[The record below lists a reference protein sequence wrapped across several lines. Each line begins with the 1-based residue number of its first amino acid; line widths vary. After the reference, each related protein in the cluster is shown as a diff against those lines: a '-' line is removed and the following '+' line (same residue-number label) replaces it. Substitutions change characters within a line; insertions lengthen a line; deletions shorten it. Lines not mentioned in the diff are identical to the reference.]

1 MLEQNCSITG
11 NSYVV
16 VDMQKFKRNVKKIT
30 DFIGPEVKL
39 LPVLKGSTCGHGL
52 EEIARCLTRECGL
65 DMLCVGQVT
74 EAQRIRDDG
83 IGCDILVL
91 GGTPFNN
98 IPYVV
103 EQGLT
108 TTLATPQYAKVLSA
122 EAVRQ
127 GKQAKVH
134 LKINS
139 GLGRMGVRPGEELG
153 QLLEEILPLPGLIF
167 EGAYTHF
174 SDSSALDTTFIDQQ
188 IAEFDRGLEQI
199 RQAGIVLKYCHAAN
213 TPATV
218 RFPQYHY
225 NMVRSL
231 LLLVGFDWSID
242 RHNRLGLEPLLYWR
256 AFVVQ
261 IHHFKAGERFDYG
274 RALVAERDMKVA
286 VTSFGYS
293 DGYPDDLVGNGA
305 FVVIK
310 GKRAPILSLNMDQ
323 GFVDVTD
330 IDDVQVNDEML
341 LLGRDGDEEV
351 GFMELLQH
359 SRHFPTYVLT
369 TIPQRVRRIFKS

>member
-1 MLEQNCSITG
+1 MGQIGYATG

-16 VDMQKFKRNVKKIT
+16 IDMQKFKRNVEKIKASLSDGVT
-30 DFIGPEVKL
+30 L

-52 EEIARCLTRECGL
+52 EEIAACLVNECGL
-65 DMLCVGQVT
+65 EMLCVGHVI
-74 EAQRIRDDG
+74 EAERIRAHG
-83 IGCDILVL
+83 ISCDILVL
-91 GGTPFNN
+91 GGAPFNN
-98 IPYVV
+98 IPYIV
-103 EQGLT
+103 EHDLT
-108 TTLATPQYAKVLSA
+108 TTVSNAEYARRLSA
-122 EAVRQ
+122 EAESH
-127 GKQAKVH
+127 GKKAKVH

-139 GLGRMGVRPGEELG
+139 GLGRMGVRPGEDLK
-153 QLLEEILPLPGLIF
+153 QLLDAVIPLPGLDI

-174 SDSSALDTTFIDQQ
+174 VDSSALDTTLIEQQ
-188 IAEFDRGLEQI
+188 IGLFDQGLAQI
-199 RQAGIVLKYCHAAN
+199 KNAGLSLRYCHAAN

-242 RHNRLGLEPLLYWR
+242 QINRLGLETLIYWR

-261 IHHFKAGERFDYG
+261 INEFKAGERFDYG
-274 RALVAERDMKVA
+274 HAITAERDMKVA

-305 FVVIK
+305 FVIIK

-351 GFMELLQH
+351 SILELLGN
-359 SRHFPTYVLT
+359 RHGLPYVLCN
-369 TIPQRVRRIFKS
+369 INQRVRRIFKY